1 MAKVINLPKIGV
13 NMTEA
18 VVVEWVVSEGDE
30 TKVDQHILSMETD
43 KDVQDIHSSDSGV
56 ILKILRN
63 AGDTVLCQ
71 EPLYIIGD
79 RGEDI
84 SELLSELKTGETSL
98 EKPTPPPPT
107 AQLHQNSIEKEI
119 SSQRTIISPLAKKI
133 AKENNIDFHLIT
145 PAIPGSRIVKKDVQ
159 NYLQGAAFPQTAT
172 QIDIDRE
179 LPLTGIRRTTAE
191 RMTLSASTIPKAVLN
206 LKVNGEELLKW
217 KVKSA
222 ENGDKI
228 SLTDIIIKATG
239 MTIKKYPMLNARFDG
254 NKITLLKNINIGV
267 AVHTERGLMVP
278 VIHQADQKGVL
289 EISKELR
296 QKAARARSGQ
306 VKGDD
311 MTNGTFTIT
320 NMGMLG
326 IEQFIPIINPPQCA
340 ILAVGSIEKEV
351 IANDK
356 DEIQIQRRFWLSL
369 AFDHRIIDG
378 APAGR
383 YLNDLKKML
392 EWPLLLAE

>member
-30 TKVDQHILSMETD
+30 TKVDQHILSVETD
-43 KDVQDIHSSDSGV
+43 KDLQDIHSSDSGV

-191 RMTLSASTIPKAVLN
+191 RMTLSASTIPRAVLN

-311 MTNGTFTIT
+311 MINGTFNIT

-383 YLNDLKKML
+383 YLNNLKKIL

>member
-30 TKVDQHILSMETD
+30 TKVDQHILSMEAD

-63 AGDTVLCQ
+63 EGDTVLCQ
-71 EPLYIIGD
+71 EPLYIIGE

-84 SELLSELKTGETSL
+84 SELLSKLETGETSS
-98 EKPTPPPPT
+98 EKLTPPPPT
-107 AQLHQNSIEKEI
+107 AQVHQNSIEKDI
-119 SSQRTIISPLAKKI
+119 SSQRTRISPLAKKF
-133 AKENNIDFHLIT
+133 AKENNIDFHLIS
-145 PAIPGSRIVKKDVQ
+145 PAAPGSRIVKKDVQ
-159 NYLQGAAFPQTAT
+159 NYLQGSAIPQITT
-172 QIDIDRE
+172 KTDLDRE
-179 LPLTGIRRTTAE
+179 LPLTGIRRTIAE
-191 RMTLSASTIPKAVLN
+191 RMTLSASTIPSSVLN
-206 LKVNGEELLKW
+206 LKVNAEELLKW
-217 KVKSA
+217 KEINA
-222 ENGDKI
+222 ENGNKI
-228 SLTDIIIKATG
+228 SLTDIIIKAAS
-239 MTIKKYPMLNARFDG
+239 MNIKKYPMLNARFDG
-254 NKITLLKNINIGV
+254 NSIMLLKKINIGV
-267 AVHTERGLMVP
+267 AVDTERGLMVP

-296 QKAARARSGQ
+296 QKTARARSGQ

-356 DEIQIQRRFWLSL
+356 DEFQIQRRFWLSL

-392 EWPLLLAE
+392 EGPLFLAE

>member
-159 NYLQGAAFPQTAT
+159 NYLQGAAFPQTST

-191 RMTLSASTIPKAVLN
+191 RMTLSASTIPRAVLN

>member
-71 EPLYIIGD
+71 EPLYIIGE
-79 RGEDI
+79 RGENI

>member
-63 AGDTVLCQ
+63 AGDSVLCQ
-71 EPLYIIGD
+71 EPLYIIGE

-191 RMTLSASTIPKAVLN
+191 RMTLSASTIPRAVLN